1 MNILENFYA
10 DVAMVRDLQLW
21 EDEEVFG
28 ALQEEASNNGLSA
41 NLEDDNVEVWGTE
54 VDPMDFEDT
63 QLSIRSTRSL
73 GYYASY

>member
-1 MNILENFYA
+1 MNTLENFYS
-10 DVAMVRDLQLW
+10 DLAMVRDLQLQ
-21 EDEEVFG
+21 EDEEVFD
-28 ALQEEASNNGLSA
+28 ALQEEASNNGLSV
-41 NLEDDNVEVWGTE
+41 NLENDDVEVWGTE